1 MRRNLVCR
9 KANPQRNLGNR
20 FKRISEDQPIRN
32 NGKRKGEKGLL
43 KKRILNVIIASL
55 FLIVGCSSPL
65 SSESESYEATLSF
78 DMRLNEDSNGYYHL
92 TIDDGS
98 WQTLHRVSGS
108 ITNEGFGVENF
119 RVEWESNL
127 YWYMGDSLGY
137 FIRRTI
143 NSDGQYV
150 SLDTSY
156 AIGFEGHEVPTTNQV
171 SYSNGY
177 GEINNMI
184 APVRS
189 MKGDTLYLTATW
201 FSDTATWGIVLD

>member
-1 MRRNLVCR
+1 M
-9 KANPQRNLGNR
+9 
-20 FKRISEDQPIRN
+20 
-32 NGKRKGEKGLL
+32 
-43 KKRILNVIIASL
+43 KKRIVKTLIASL

-127 YWYMGDSLGY
+127 YWYMGDSA
-137 FIRRTI
+137 
-143 NSDGQYV
+143 SYV
-150 SLDTSY
+150 IKRGLTDELEYVNYDTVY
-156 AIGFEGHEVPTTNQV
+156 VTNFTGMEVPTSNRV
-171 SYSNGY
+171 SYSNSR

>member
-1 MRRNLVCR
+1 MYLNENL
-9 KANPQRNLGNR
+9 RNLGNR

-32 NGKRKGEKGLL
+32 TGKRKGEKGLL

-55 FLIVGCSSPL
+55 LLIVGCSSPL

-127 YWYMGDSLGY
+127 YWYMGDSA
-137 FIRRTI
+137 
-143 NSDGQYV
+143 SYV
-150 SLDTSY
+150 IKRGLTDELEYVNYDTVY
-156 AIGFEGHEVPTTNQV
+156 VTNFTGMEVPTSNRV
-171 SYSNGY
+171 SYSNSR

>member
-1 MRRNLVCR
+1 M
-9 KANPQRNLGNR
+9 
-20 FKRISEDQPIRN
+20 
-32 NGKRKGEKGLL
+32 
-43 KKRILNVIIASL
+43 KKRIVKTLIASL

-127 YWYMGDSLGY
+127 YWYMGDSASYIINRG
-137 FIRRTI
+137 I
-143 NSDGQYV
+143 NSEGQYV
-150 SLDTSY
+150 TRDTSY
-156 AIGFEGHEVPTTNQV
+156 IIGFTGMEVPTSNRV
-171 SYSNGY
+171 SYSNSS
-177 GEINNMI
+177 GEFNNMI

-189 MKGDTLYLTATW
+189 MVGDTMKLTANW
-201 FSDTATWGIVLD
+201 YYDYINFYIVLD

>member
-1 MRRNLVCR
+1 M
-9 KANPQRNLGNR
+9 
-20 FKRISEDQPIRN
+20 
-32 NGKRKGEKGLL
+32 
-43 KKRILNVIIASL
+43 KKRIVKTLIASL

-92 TIDDGS
+92 TVDRGS

>member
-1 MRRNLVCR
+1 
-9 KANPQRNLGNR
+9 
-20 FKRISEDQPIRN
+20 
-32 NGKRKGEKGLL
+32 L
-43 KKRILNVIIASL
+43 KKRIVKTLIASL

-127 YWYMGDSLGY
+127 YWYMGDTLGY

-184 APVRS
+184 APVQT
-189 MKGDTLYLTATW
+189 MVGDTMYIWATYFEW
-201 FSDTATWGIVLD
+201 ANTDWTTIEIPIVLD